1 MVEPVEPLDP
11 IEPVDP
17 MDPIAVS
24 ALRQYFDE
32 LDRRFPGGFDP
43 GDAITADA
51 AAYDAPTGVFLLARS
66 GESAIACG
74 AVAQIDE
81 VTAEIKRMWVH
92 EQWRGRGLGSRM
104 LGSLEQHALRLGHGR
119 VILDTNSTLVE
130 AIAMYRRAGYRDIER
145 YNDNPYALCWFE
157 KLLD

>member
-1 MVEPVEPLDP
+1 M
-11 IEPVDP
+11 
-17 MDPIAVS
+17 
-24 ALRQYFDE
+24 
-32 LDRRFPGGFDP
+32 
-43 GDAITADA
+43 
-51 AAYDAPTGVFLLARS
+51 AR
-66 GESAIACG
+66 
-74 AVAQIDE
+74 IDE

-130 AIAMYRRAGYRDIER
+130 AIAMYRRAGYRDIGR